1 VRGSSS
7 PVGQTLT
14 AMALPR
20 PVRLTDGRVALRPPE
35 LRNVPAIT
43 DACQDAEIGRWTRVP
58 RPYRKE
64 HARAWIEAQP
74 EEAAVGLLVVGADSD
89 ELLGSVGLV
98 EVDLGQRRAE
108 VALRLRPA
116 VVVPRMTPARAS
128 TTARSR
134 RLSSRRARRGPRRLR
149 PPRFRGITS
158 EKHCRRT
165 VWP

>member
-1 VRGSSS
+1 MRGSSS

-64 HARAWIEAQP
+64 HARAWIEAL
-74 EEAAVGLLVVGADSD
+74 EAAVG
-89 ELLGSVGLV
+89 LLGSVGLV
-98 EVDLGQRRAE
+98 EADLGQRRAE

-134 RLSSRRARRGPRRLR
+134 RLS
-149 PPRFRGITS
+149 
-158 EKHCRRT
+158 
-165 VWP
+165 